1 MQADVVRRSE
11 LAARLRTA
19 LRDGEFALLHQPVVH
34 LASGSV
40 AAVAAQARWRSA
52 QGILFTP
59 AEFLRVTGDDDR
71 TAELGRWLLEEAV
84 KQAADRARAGHPVA
98 VSVRLSAAR
107 LLDSRPA
114 PGSIEALLTRHGLPS
129 GALMIEVADSDP
141 RVSFDALEQRLV
153 ALQPAR
159 RTDRARRLRQRLRG
173 DQRPAA
179 GSPSTY

>member
-11 LAARLRTA
+11 LAARLRSA

-59 AEFLRVTGDDDR
+59 AEFLRVSGDDDR

-84 KQAADRARAGHPVA
+84 AQAADRARATP
-98 VSVRLSAAR
+98 SPS
-107 LLDSRPA
+107 
-114 PGSIEALLTRHGLPS
+114 PS
-129 GALMIEVADSDP
+129 GSPPPGCWRPVRPSAPS
-141 RVSFDALEQRLV
+141 
-153 ALQPAR
+153 R
-159 RTDRARRLRQRLRG
+159 RC
-173 DQRPAA
+173 
-179 GSPSTY
+179 